1 MSNLTA
7 GNTISLQLLGAVVTA
22 VLVGRGA
29 AAGATLTSYSSAKLK
44 KKGFFSLSK
53 IVDKGLK

>member
-7 GNTISLQLLGAVVTA
+7 RNTISLQLLGAVVTA
-22 VLVGRGA
+22 VLVGSGG

-44 KKGFFSLSK
+44 KKG
-53 IVDKGLK
+53 